1 MTNLLIL
8 SNIPSVLIN
17 GDGLTFFC
25 YPGLLRQQYYITA
38 DSNRLL
44 KSAYVGAHVQ
54 RCPRLLHLLLI
65 VMHWGRRR
73 RLNGSSRNSFLSD
86 ENLATL
92 FVTYCENSGFV
103 FEVNLWK
110 TSAFFAVVRK
120 FFCFTL
126 QAILLFRPS
135 LTPLSRALFK
145 HMLFTVMK
153 QRKVEKVKRLGEFI
167 ARSAVSWLG
176 AISQSLAA

>member
-1 MTNLLIL
+1 MTNPLTLK
-8 SNIPSVLIN
+8 NTPRVLIN
-17 GDGLTFFC
+17 GDTLTFFC

-44 KSAYVGAHVQ
+44 KSAYVGVHVQ

-73 RLNGSSRNSFLSD
+73 RLNGSSRNNFISD

-92 FVTYCENSGFV
+92 FVTFCEKSGFI
-103 FEVNLWK
+103 FEVSLWK
-110 TSAFFAVVRK
+110 TSPFFVGVRNIDRS
-120 FFCFTL
+120 L

-135 LTPLSRALFK
+135 LTTLSRALSK

-153 QRKVEKVKRLGEFI
+153 
-167 ARSAVSWLG
+167 
-176 AISQSLAA
+176 